1 MLCLKKA
8 LQPGR
13 KQFLNQQ
20 KTLENVGKMEVTA
33 MSEQLSVNKKQILE
47 HCMFDL
53 CNIKVRTTMSKF
65 LCSSEELIENP
76 VPVLK

>member
-1 MLCLKKA
+1 
-8 LQPGR
+8 
-13 KQFLNQQ
+13 
-20 KTLENVGKMEVTA
+20 MEVTA